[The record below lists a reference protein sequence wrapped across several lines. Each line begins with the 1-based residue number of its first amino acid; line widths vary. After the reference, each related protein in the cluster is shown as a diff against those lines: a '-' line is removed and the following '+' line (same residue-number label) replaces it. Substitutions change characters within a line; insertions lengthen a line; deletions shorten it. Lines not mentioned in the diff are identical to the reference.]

1 MVAMDDGSGGASS
14 SGAVRQPVD
23 EYQFF
28 YDDVLFELDAPARP
42 EAAPV
47 RGGRRVASEAALQG
61 VPAEVRLPWQRFM
74 PLYGWAWNL
83 FQVGRW
89 MGWWVGRSQ
98 ICFIIDGLVDW
109 DD

>member
-1 MVAMDDGSGGASS
+1 MAGGGRVRVRLAAGGGGAPLWPL
-14 SGAVRQPVD
+14 GDGR
-23 EYQFF
+23 
-28 YDDVLFELDAPARP
+28 
-42 EAAPV
+42 AA
-47 RGGRRVASEAALQG
+47 G

-83 FQVGRW
+83 FQVGWW